1 MTDTPH
7 PKSPHPTSAEP
18 EHSPGP
24 ADGPAGA
31 TRRSL
36 IATLGGAALGVAALG
51 LTGSA
56 DAQSTPAADRNTA
69 AQPPAGPAAACVL
82 TPEQTEGPY
91 YLDLETVRKNIT
103 EGKAG
108 VPLTLRVTVVD
119 ATTCAPL
126 PNTAVDIWHCDAL
139 GIYSGYVAGGS
150 TPDTTFLRGVQ
161 LTDSAGVAEFT
172 TVYPGWYVG
181 RALHIHVKTHVGG
194 TVSNGTYHGGH
205 VSHTG
210 QLYFPET
217 YNTKVA
223 ALTPYRSNTATR
235 TRNANDGI
243 YRNGGSSTLL
253 TITQVGSDLSKGVTG
268 TVVLGI
274 NPAATP

>member
-1 MTDTPH
+1 MTD
-7 PKSPHPTSAEP
+7 SPHDDSVEQ
-18 EHSPGP
+18 
-24 ADGPAGA
+24 AGA
-31 TRRSL
+31 TRRSV
-36 IATLGGAALGVAALG
+36 IATLGGAALGVTALG
-51 LTGSA
+51 FAASQAGASQA
-56 DAQSTPAADRNTA
+56 AAEDRGSTPRAAAELD
-69 AQPPAGPAAACVL
+69 AACVL

-119 ATTCAPL
+119 VATCFPL

-139 GIYSGYVAGGS
+139 GVYSGYVAGGS

-161 LTDSAGVAEFT
+161 LTDSTGVAEFT

-181 RALHIHVKTHVGG
+181 RALHIHIKTHTGG

-217 YNTKVA
+217 YNTRIA
-223 ALTPYRSNTATR
+223 ALTPYRGNTATR
-235 TRNANDGI
+235 TLNARDGI

-253 TITQVGSDLSKGVTG
+253 TVTQVGSDLGKGVTG
-268 TVVLGI
+268 TVVLGVD
-274 NPAATP
+274 PAATP

>member
-7 PKSPHPTSAEP
+7 PMSSEP
-18 EHSPGP
+18 QRGP
-24 ADGPAGA
+24 EQADAPAAA
-31 TRRSL
+31 TRRSV
-36 IATLGGAALGVAALG
+36 IAALGGATLGVAALG

-56 DAQSTPAADRNTA
+56 TAQPAAAAERNSA
-69 AQPPAGPAAACVL
+69 AQPAARLAAACVL
-82 TPEQTEGPY
+82 TTEQTEGPY

-108 VPLTLRVTVVD
+108 VPLTLRVTVID
-119 ATTCAPL
+119 SATCSPL

-181 RALHIHVKTHVGG
+181 RALHIHIKTHAGG
-194 TVSNGTYHGGH
+194 TVSGGVYRGGH

-217 YNTKVA
+217 YNSRVA
-223 ALTPYRSNTATR
+223 ALAPYRSNTATR
-235 TRNANDGI
+235 TLNARDGI

-253 TITQVGSDLSKGVTG
+253 TITPVGSDLSKGVTG

>member
-1 MTDTPH
+1 MTDTPR
-7 PKSPHPTSAEP
+7 PHSAERERAP
-18 EHSPGP
+18 EP
-24 ADGPAGA
+24 ADGSGGA
-31 TRRSL
+31 SRRTVIAAL
-36 IATLGGAALGVAALG
+36 GGATLGAAALG
-51 LTGSA
+51 LTSGQAASA
-56 DAQSTPAADRNTA
+56 ESRSDAAQAAAPLAAD
-69 AQPPAGPAAACVL
+69 CVL

-91 YLDLETVRKNIT
+91 YLDLETVRKDIT

-108 VPLTLRVTVVD
+108 VPLTLRVKVIDT
-119 ATTCAPL
+119 ATCSAL
-126 PNTAVDIWHCDAL
+126 PGTAVDIWHCDAL

-161 LTDSAGVAEFT
+161 LTDSTGVAEFT

-194 TVSNGTYHGGH
+194 TVANGKYRGGH

-217 YNTKVA
+217 YNSRVA
-223 ALTPYRSNTATR
+223 ALAPYRNNTATR
-235 TRNANDGI
+235 TLNARDGI

-253 TITQVGSDLSKGVTG
+253 TLTQVGSDLGKGVTG

-274 NPAATP
+274 DPDAVP

>member
-7 PKSPHPTSAEP
+7 HNATDPQCAPEPAEG
-18 EHSPGP
+18 S
-24 ADGPAGA
+24 AGA
-31 TRRSL
+31 TRRSV
-36 IATLGGAALGVAALG
+36 IAALGATALGVAAAG
-51 LTGSA
+51 LAATQTAAAPLSA
-56 DAQSTPAADRNTA
+56 DRSA
-69 AQPPAGPAAACVL
+69 PPLAAACVL

-91 YLDLETVRKNIT
+91 YLDLERVRKDIT

-108 VPLTLRVTVVD
+108 VPLTLRVTVID
-119 ATTCAPL
+119 STTCATL

-161 LTDSAGVAEFT
+161 LTDASGVAEFT

-181 RALHIHVKTHVGG
+181 RALHIHVKTHAGG

-217 YNTKVA
+217 YNARVA
-223 ALTPYRSNTATR
+223 ALSPYRNNTASR
-235 TRNANDGI
+235 TLNARDGI
-243 YRNGGSSTLL
+243 YRNGGSATLL
-253 TITQVGSDLSKGVTG
+253 TLTQAGSDLGKGVTG
-268 TVVLGI
+268 AVVLGI
-274 NPAATP
+274 DPTATP

>member
-1 MTDTPH
+1 MTDIPRHNT
-7 PKSPHPTSAEP
+7 AEP
-18 EHSPGP
+18 QRGLEPS
-24 ADGPAGA
+24 DVPAGA
-31 TRRSL
+31 TRRSV
-36 IATLGGAALGVAALG
+36 IATLGGATLGVAALG
-51 LTGSA
+51 L
-56 DAQSTPAADRNTA
+56 AATQATA
-69 AQPPAGPAAACVL
+69 ATEHQAAARPAAACVL

-91 YLDLETVRKNIT
+91 YLDLETVRKDIT

-108 VPLTLRVTVVD
+108 VALTLRVTVVD
-119 ATTCAPL
+119 AATCAPL
-126 PNTAVDIWHCDAL
+126 PQAAVDIWHCDAL
-139 GIYSGYVAGGS
+139 GVYSGYVAGGS

-194 TVSNGTYHGGH
+194 SVSNGTYHGGH

-210 QLYFPET
+210 QLYFPEA
-217 YNTKVA
+217 YNTRIA
-223 ALTPYRSNTATR
+223 ALSPYRNNTVTR
-235 TRNANDGI
+235 TLNARDGI

-253 TITQVGSDLSKGVTG
+253 TLSQAGSDLGKGVTG

-274 NPAATP
+274 DPATTP

>member
-7 PKSPHPTSAEP
+7 HNATDPHRAPEP
-18 EHSPGP
+18 
-24 ADGPAGA
+24 AVGPAGT
-31 TRRSL
+31 TRRSV
-36 IATLGGAALGVAALG
+36 IATLGGATLGVAALG
-51 LTGSA
+51 L
-56 DAQSTPAADRNTA
+56 AATQA
-69 AQPPAGPAAACVL
+69 AAAGPHTVGRPGLAAACVL

-119 ATTCAPL
+119 STTCAVL
-126 PNTAVDIWHCDAL
+126 PNTAVDVWHCDAL
-139 GIYSGYVAGGS
+139 GVYSGYVAGGS

-161 LTDSAGVAEFT
+161 LTDASGVAEFT

-181 RALHIHVKTHVGG
+181 RALHIHVKTHAGG
-194 TVSNGTYHGGH
+194 AVSNGKYHGGH

-223 ALTPYRSNTATR
+223 ALSPYRTNTTTR
-235 TRNANDGI
+235 TLNARDGI

-253 TITQVGSDLSKGVTG
+253 TITQVGSDLAKGVTG

-274 NPAATP
+274 DPTATP

>member
-7 PKSPHPTSAEP
+7 HTCV
-18 EHSPGP
+18 GQ
-24 ADGPAGA
+24 AGA
-31 TRRSL
+31 TRRSV
-36 IATLGGAALGVAALG
+36 IAALGGAALGAAALG
-51 LTGSA
+51 F
-56 DAQSTPAADRNTA
+56 PASQATA
-69 AQPPAGPAAACVL
+69 AEPAGSPRAAAGPDAVCVL

-103 EGKAG
+103 EGRTG

-119 ATTCAPL
+119 IATCFPL

-161 LTDSAGVAEFT
+161 LTDSTGVTEFT
-172 TVYPGWYVG
+172 TIYPGWYVG
-181 RALHIHVKTHVGG
+181 RALHIHVKTHTGG

-210 QLYFPET
+210 QLYFPES
-217 YNTKVA
+217 YNTRIA
-223 ALTPYRSNTATR
+223 SLSPYRSNTATR
-235 TRNANDGI
+235 TLNARDGI
-243 YRNGGSSTLL
+243 YRNGGSSTVLS
-253 TITQVGSDLSKGVTG
+253 ITQAGSDLGKGVTG
-268 TVVLGI
+268 TVTLGI
-274 NPAATP
+274 DPAATL

>member
-1 MTDTPH
+1 MTETPH
-7 PKSPHPTSAEP
+7 HEPAEQT
-18 EHSPGP
+18 
-24 ADGPAGA
+24 DA
-31 TRRSL
+31 TRRSIL
-36 IATLGGAALGVAALG
+36 ATLGGAALGVAALG
-51 LTGSA
+51 IPASRAVAAAPG
-56 DAQSTPAADRNTA
+56 DTPQAA
-69 AQPPAGPAAACVL
+69 AGLAAACVL

-119 ATTCAPL
+119 IATCFPL
-126 PNTAVDIWHCDAL
+126 PNTAVDIWQCDAL
-139 GIYSGYVAGGS
+139 GVYSGYVAGGS

-181 RALHIHVKTHVGG
+181 RALHIHIKTHAGG

-210 QLYFPET
+210 QLYFPEA
-217 YNTKVA
+217 YNTRIA
-223 ALTPYRSNTATR
+223 ALTPYRNNTATR
-235 TRNANDGI
+235 TLNARDGI

-253 TITQVGSDLSKGVTG
+253 SVTQAGSDLGKGVVG
-268 TVVLGI
+268 TVILGV

>member
-1 MTDTPH
+1 MTDTPTTT
-7 PKSPHPTSAEP
+7 PRSRSAP
-18 EHSPGP
+18 RAGRR
-24 ADGPAGA
+24 PAGA
-31 TRRSL
+31 TRRSV
-36 IATLGGAALGVAALG
+36 IATLGGATLGVAALG
-51 LTGSA
+51 LAAT
-56 DAQSTPAADRNTA
+56 QPAAASDTRTA
-69 AQPPAGPAAACVL
+69 TPRLAAACVL

-91 YLDLETVRKNIT
+91 YLDLETVRKDIT

-108 VPLTLRVTVVD
+108 VPLTLRVTVTD
-119 ATTCAPL
+119 STTCVPL

-139 GIYSGYVAGGS
+139 GVYSGYVAGGS

-161 LTDSAGVAEFT
+161 LTDAAGVAEFT

-181 RALHIHVKTHVGG
+181 RALHIHVKTHAGG

-217 YNTKVA
+217 YNTRVA
-223 ALTPYRSNTATR
+223 ALSPYRNNTATR
-235 TRNANDGI
+235 TLNARDGI

-253 TITQVGSDLSKGVTG
+253 TVTQAGSDLGKGVTG

>member
-7 PKSPHPTSAEP
+7 HDPAEK
-18 EHSPGP
+18 
-24 ADGPAGA
+24 AGA
-31 TRRSL
+31 TRRSV

-51 LTGSA
+51 FPASQATAAAGG
-56 DAQSTPAADRNTA
+56 STPQTA
-69 AQPPAGPAAACVL
+69 AGPSASCVL

-103 EGKAG
+103 EGRTG

-119 ATTCAPL
+119 IATCYPL

-139 GIYSGYVAGGS
+139 GVYSGYVAGGS

-161 LTDSAGVAEFT
+161 LTDSTGVAEFT
-172 TVYPGWYVG
+172 TIYPGWYVG
-181 RALHIHVKTHVGG
+181 RALHIHVKTHAGG

-223 ALTPYRSNTATR
+223 ALTPYRSNRATR
-235 TRNANDGI
+235 TLNARDGI

-253 TITQVGSDLSKGVTG
+253 AITQASSDLGKGVTG
-268 TVVLGI
+268 TVVLGVD
-274 NPAATP
+274 PAATT

>member
-7 PKSPHPTSAEP
+7 HNAAEP
-18 EHSPGP
+18 ERGP
-24 ADGPAGA
+24 RPSDVPAGA
-31 TRRSL
+31 TRRSV
-36 IATLGGAALGVAALG
+36 IATLGGVTLGAAALG
-51 LTGSA
+51 LTPT
-56 DAQSTPAADRNTA
+56 AQAQAEAKGQVRTPAQARPGA
-69 AQPPAGPAAACVL
+69 APAAACVL

-91 YLDLETVRKNIT
+91 YLDLERVRKNIT

-108 VPLTLRVTVVD
+108 VPLTLRVTVTDV
-119 ATTCAPL
+119 TTCSPL
-126 PNTAVDIWHCDAL
+126 PGAAVDIWHCDAV
-139 GIYSGYVAGGS
+139 GVYSGYVAGGS

-161 LTDSAGVAEFT
+161 LTDSTGVAEFT

-181 RALHIHVKTHVGG
+181 RALHIHVKAHVGG

-217 YNTKVA
+217 YNTRVA
-223 ALTPYRSNTATR
+223 ALTPYRNNTATR
-235 TRNANDGI
+235 TLNARDGI

-253 TITQVGSDLSKGVTG
+253 TITQLGSDLGKGVTG

-274 NPAATP
+274 DPAATP

>member
-7 PKSPHPTSAEP
+7 PKSPHPTSAGP
-18 EHSPGP
+18 EHGPGP

-56 DAQSTPAADRNTA
+56 DAQSTAAADRNTA

-91 YLDLETVRKNIT
+91 YLDLETVRKDVT

-108 VPLTLRVTVVD
+108 VPLILRVTVID
-119 ATTCAPL
+119 TATCAPL
-126 PNTAVDIWHCDAL
+126 PNTAVDIWQCDAL

-268 TVVLGI
+268 TVVVGI

>member
-1 MTDTPH
+1 MTKTPH
-7 PKSPHPTSAEP
+7 HDPAEP
-18 EHSPGP
+18 
-24 ADGPAGA
+24 ADA
-31 TRRSL
+31 TRRSIL
-36 IATLGGAALGVAALG
+36 TTLGGAALGVAALG
-51 LTGSA
+51 IPASRA
-56 DAQSTPAADRNTA
+56 AAADPDNRPQA
-69 AQPPAGPAAACVL
+69 AAGPAAACVL

-119 ATTCAPL
+119 IATCFPL

-139 GIYSGYVAGGS
+139 GVYSGYAAGGS

-181 RALHIHVKTHVGG
+181 RALHIHVKTHAGG

-217 YNTKVA
+217 YNTKIA
-223 ALTPYRSNTATR
+223 ALTPYRNNTATR
-235 TRNANDGI
+235 TLNARDGI

-253 TITQVGSDLSKGVTG
+253 SITQASSDLGKGVTG
-268 TVVLGI
+268 TVILGV

>member
-7 PKSPHPTSAEP
+7 HHTAEP
-18 EHSPGP
+18 QRGP
-24 ADGPAGA
+24 EPSDVPAGA
-31 TRRSL
+31 TRRSV
-36 IATLGGAALGVAALG
+36 IATLGGAALGAAALG
-51 LTGSA
+51 L
-56 DAQSTPAADRNTA
+56 AATRATA
-69 AQPPAGPAAACVL
+69 ATGHRAAARPDADCIL

-91 YLDLETVRKNIT
+91 YLDLETVRKDVT

-126 PNTAVDIWHCDAL
+126 PRTAVDIWHCDAL
-139 GIYSGYVAGGS
+139 GVYSGYVAGGS

-161 LTDSAGVAEFT
+161 LTDAAGVAEFT
-172 TVYPGWYVG
+172 TIYPGWYVG
-181 RALHIHVKTHVGG
+181 RALHIHVKTHAGG
-194 TVSNGTYHGGH
+194 TVSGGTYHGGH

-210 QLYFPET
+210 QLYFPEA

-223 ALTPYRSNTATR
+223 ALSPYRNNKATR
-235 TRNANDGI
+235 TLNARDGI
-243 YRNGGSSTLL
+243 YRSGGSATLL
-253 TITQVGSDLSKGVTG
+253 ALTQAGSDLGKGVTA

-274 NPAATP
+274 DPAATP

>member
-7 PKSPHPTSAEP
+7 PHSAQAEQTSA
-18 EHSPGP
+18 ST
-24 ADGPAGA
+24 DGQSGT
-31 TRRSL
+31 TRRSV
-36 IATLGGAALGVAALG
+36 ITGIGGMTLGLAALGVA
-51 LTGSA
+51 GSA
-56 DAQSTPAADRNTA
+56 AAQSQTQTEPDRNTA
-69 AQPPAGPAAACVL
+69 ETGHRLAAACVL

-91 YLDLETVRKNIT
+91 YLDLETVRKDIT

-119 ATTCAPL
+119 ATTCLPL
-126 PNTAVDIWHCDAL
+126 PGTAVDIWHCDAL
-139 GIYSGYVAGGS
+139 GVYSGYVAGGS

-161 LTDSAGVAEFT
+161 LTDATGVATFT
-172 TVYPGWYVG
+172 TIYPGWYVG

-194 TVSNGTYHGGH
+194 TVSGGKYHGGH

-217 YNTKVA
+217 YNDRVA
-223 ALTPYRSNTATR
+223 ARDPYRTNSTAR
-235 TRNANDGI
+235 TPNARDGI
-243 YRNGGSSTLL
+243 YRRGGSSTLL
-253 TITQVGSDLSKGVTG
+253 TLTQAGSDLGKGVTG

-274 NPAATP
+274 DPAATP

>member
-7 PKSPHPTSAEP
+7 PKSLHPTSAEP

-119 ATTCAPL
+119 TTTCAPL

>member
-7 PKSPHPTSAEP
+7 LNSAEP
-18 EHSPGP
+18 ERGSEPVAP
-24 ADGPAGA
+24 PAGA
-31 TRRSL
+31 TRRSV
-36 IATLGGAALGVAALG
+36 IATLGGATLGVAALG
-51 LTGSA
+51 LTA
-56 DAQSTPAADRNTA
+56 AQATAAAEPNTA
-69 AQPPAGPAAACVL
+69 TQPPARLAAACVL

-119 ATTCAPL
+119 TATCSPL

-139 GIYSGYVAGGS
+139 GVYSGYVAGGS

-161 LTDSAGVAEFT
+161 LTDSTGVAEFA

-181 RALHIHVKTHVGG
+181 RALHIHVKTHAGG

-223 ALTPYRSNTATR
+223 ALAPYRSNSATR
-235 TRNANDGI
+235 TLNARDGI

-253 TITQVGSDLSKGVTG
+253 TLTQMGSDLGKGVIG

-274 NPAATP
+274 RPAATP